1 MALREVLVFDDPR
14 LRNVGDRVTDFGDE
28 LQTLVDDMIETMYA
42 ENGCGL
48 AAIQINVKQQ
58 VAVIDDKPAERNP
71 RVIINPEVIST
82 AGTQISDEGCLSVPG
97 TRDKVDRALQIK
109 IRAQDRHGNPLEME
123 ASDFLATII
132 QHEMD
137 HLNGKLF
144 IDYLSSL
151 KRRRIKKRLEKAR
164 REGNI

>member
-1 MALREVLVFDDPR
+1 MAQREVLVFTDPR
-14 LRNVGDRVTDFGDE
+14 LRRVGDRVTDFGDA

-58 VAVIDDKPAERNP
+58 VAVIDDRPTERNP
-71 RVIINPEVIST
+71 RVIINPEVISV
-82 AGTQISDEGCLSVPG
+82 AGSQMSEEGCLSVPG
-97 TRDKVDRALQIK
+97 VRDKVERALEIK
-109 IRAQDRHGNPLEME
+109 IRAQGRHGNPIEME
-123 ASDFLATII
+123 ARDYLATII

-144 IDYLSSL
+144 IDYLSPL

-164 REGNI
+164 KQGNV